1 MRGYL
6 EQRGELARE
15 TTRLE
20 ELEQTRDRFT
30 RDLRALGQERV
41 LERRARELGLVRP
54 DERAFIVRGL
64 DEIEAAAAAERQPDS
79 GDGGGIFGW
88 LTDLI

>member
-1 MRGYL
+1 M

-15 TTRLE
+15 TARLE
-20 ELEQTRDRFT
+20 ELEQTRERFT
-30 RDLRALGQERV
+30 RDLRALGQERI

-54 DERAFIVRGL
+54 GEREFIVRGL
-64 DEIEAAAAAERQPDS
+64 DEIEAAAEAERKQDS
-79 GDGGGIFGW
+79 EDGGGIFGW

>member
-15 TTRLE
+15 TARLE
-20 ELEQTRDRFT
+20 ELGQKRERFT
-30 RDLRALGQERV
+30 RDLRALGQERI

-54 DERAFIVRGL
+54 GERAFIVRGL
-64 DEIEAAAAAERQPDS
+64 DEIETAAEAEREQDS
-79 GDGGGIFGW
+79 EDGGGIFGW
-88 LTDLI
+88 LPDII

>member
-1 MRGYL
+1 M

-15 TTRLE
+15 TARLG
-20 ELEQTRDRFT
+20 ELEQTRERFT
-30 RDLRALGQERV
+30 RDLRALGQERI

-54 DERAFIVRGL
+54 GERAFIVRGL
-64 DEIEAAAAAERQPDS
+64 DEIEAAAEAARKQDS
-79 GDGGGIFGW
+79 EDGGGIFGW